1 MPRGNPQSTCMSVLI
16 LSTFLSFIFS
26 ILFTLDYRDSSKP
39 KVVRNNAKEG
49 LTVSWSVFSVSV
61 VLLVCTHNMYKNKP
75 NGVSV
80 PV

>member
-49 LTVSWSVFSVSV
+49 LTVSWCVFIVSLI
-61 VLLVCTHNMYKNKP
+61 LLVCTHNMYKKKP
-75 NGVSV
+75 NVISV

>member
-26 ILFTLDYRDSSKP
+26 ILFTLDYKDSAEP
-39 KVVRNNAKEG
+39 EFVRNNAKEG
-49 LTVSWSVFSVSV
+49 LTVSWSVFSVSI
-61 VLLVCTHNMYKNKP
+61 VLLMCTHNMNKKKP
-75 NGVSV
+75 NVVSV

>member
-49 LTVSWSVFSVSV
+49 LTVSWCVFSVSLL
-61 VLLVCTHNMYKNKP
+61 LLVFKQNFYKKKP
-75 NGVSV
+75 IVVSV